1 MMVYC
6 FQIMPKTSKIKRMLA
21 AGIVLAVAGLAV
33 AIALRYRS
41 PAGTGEVPA
50 PAPKADA
57 VLEEIHFSET
67 QNGSRKWDLF
77 AETVE
82 YDNRKGVARL
92 AGVKMVFPADRKT
105 GHVTVTAK
113 KAEYSDKTRDV
124 RLIDDVVARTDSGMT
139 FSSARAFY
147 DSARSLLTSDDQV
160 QFRDGS
166 MQVKGTGMEFPL
178 DTRNLRLLRDVTAR
192 AVAAPK
198 K

>member
-6 FQIMPKTSKIKRMLA
+6 SQIMPKTSKIKRILA
-21 AGIVLAVAGLAV
+21 AGILLAVAGLAL
-33 AIALRYRS
+33 AIALRYRP
-41 PAGTGEVPA
+41 PAEPA
-50 PAPKADA
+50 KTPPTAPKADVA
-57 VLEEIHFSET
+57 LEKIHFSET

-82 YDNRKGVARL
+82 YDNEKGIARL

-105 GHVTVTAK
+105 GHVTITAK
-113 KAEYSDKTRDV
+113 RAEYFDKTRNV

-139 FSSARAFY
+139 FSSDRAYY

-160 QFRDGS
+160 HFRDGS
-166 MQVKGTGMEFPL
+166 MQVNGTGMEFPL

-192 AVAAPK
+192 AVPAPK